1 MSETISEGCVRYSKA
16 GGIASVLFDRP
27 EAKNAMTWAM
37 YGELASACESIAS
50 DAEVRVAVFRGA
62 GGAFVAGTD
71 IQQFTAFKDGEDG
84 IAYERRIDAAIEQ
97 IERLPKPVIAVVEGF
112 CVGGG
117 LAIAAACDFHI
128 VAPSARFGVPIART
142 LGNCLSVGNVARL
155 VAQFGVGRT
164 KRMLMLAEMI
174 SAEEALACGFVD
186 VLVAPNEIDAKL
198 ADMCKRLLGHAPIT
212 MRNAKEAIRR
222 IRVQNLPDG
231 ADLIRAAYGSAD
243 FKKGVDAFLAKCTPN
258 WTGR

>member
-1 MSETISEGCVRYSKA
+1 MSEGR
-16 GGIASVLFDRP
+16 VLYTAADGVATVVFDRP
-27 EAKNAMTWAM
+27 KARNAMTWAM
-37 YGELASACESIAS
+37 YDGLASACEKIAS
-50 DAEVRVAVFRGA
+50 DADVRVAVFRGA

-84 IAYERRIDAAIEQ
+84 IAYERRIDAAIDG
-97 IERLPKPVIAVVEGF
+97 IERVEKPIIAVVEGF

-117 LAIAAACDFHI
+117 LAIAAACDFRI
-128 VAPSARFGVPIART
+128 AAPSARFGVPIART

-186 VLVAPNEIDAKL
+186 VLAAAGDVEAKL
-198 ADMCKRLLGHAPIT
+198 GEMCKKLLGHAPIT

-222 IRVQNLPDG
+222 IRVKNLPDG

-243 FKKGVDAFLAKCTPN
+243 FKEGVDAFLTKRTPN
-258 WTGR
+258 WQGR